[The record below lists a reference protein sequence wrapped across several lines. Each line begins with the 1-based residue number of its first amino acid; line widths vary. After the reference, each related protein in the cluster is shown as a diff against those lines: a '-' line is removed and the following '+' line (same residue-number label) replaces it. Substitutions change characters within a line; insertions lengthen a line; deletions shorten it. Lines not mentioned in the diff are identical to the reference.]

1 MNPVKMFLNNHPLL
15 DDDAEVKRITRK
27 TKIYHLIDGVLYRQG
42 ANDMMMQRIS
52 REEGIQ
58 LL

>member
-15 DDDAEVKRITRK
+15 DDDVEVKRITRK